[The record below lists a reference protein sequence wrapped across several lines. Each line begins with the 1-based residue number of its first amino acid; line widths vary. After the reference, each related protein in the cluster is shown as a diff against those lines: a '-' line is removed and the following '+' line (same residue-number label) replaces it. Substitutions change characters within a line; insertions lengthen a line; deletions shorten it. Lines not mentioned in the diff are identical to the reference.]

1 MKEMIGLLLSLFPS
15 PINLFYDAKGGIM
28 LVNLGLSMGLI
39 DRENGKM
46 DRSLRGLVDGGID
59 ERI

>member
-15 PINLFYDAKGGIM
+15 PINLFHDAKGGIM